1 MQHKNQCCLLNTY
14 NFYSFTAYL
23 YVFKLFSHVIPLRP
37 RPFRKA
43 VHRTQQ
49 SQLLAE
55 QMQTLLY
62 FWRREIQP
70 AAIEALEE
78 EYQSMI
84 RLKLALRET
93 KPVK

>member
-1 MQHKNQCCLLNTY
+1 MSYRYDHDSLEN
-14 NFYSFTAYL
+14 
-23 YVFKLFSHVIPLRP
+23 LFIEHSSPQI
-37 RPFRKA
+37 
-43 VHRTQQ
+43 
-49 SQLLAE
+49 LAD

-78 EYQSMI
+78 EYKSMI

>member
-1 MQHKNQCCLLNTY
+1 MPYQYDHDPLE
-14 NFYSFTAYL
+14 
-23 YVFKLFSHVIPLRP
+23 KLFTEHADP
-37 RPFRKA
+37 
-43 VHRTQQ
+43 
-49 SQLLAE
+49 QLIAD

-62 FWRREIQP
+62 FWHREIHP
-70 AAIEALEE
+70 AAIEALED

>member
-1 MQHKNQCCLLNTY
+1 MPYHY
-14 NFYSFTAYL
+14 NHDPL
-23 YVFKLFSHVIPLRP
+23 EKLFIEHASPQI
-37 RPFRKA
+37 
-43 VHRTQQ
+43 
-49 SQLLAE
+49 LAD

-78 EYQSMI
+78 EYQGI
-84 RLKLALRET
+84 VRLKLALRET